1 MIEMKNSKRLI
12 VSLLGCAMSF
22 VAMAQT
28 MVTLSVSQTRKQTIT
43 GFGAAAMEHLMRPIQ
58 EASMIT
64 KAYGPNSEIGL
75 NILRMEMSANLKPDI
90 NVSDVGWDTPY
101 DWKGYLTAVRQAK
114 RNGALILA
122 TPWSPPANYKTNN
135 SSSGGKG
142 DSYGNVEGKL
152 SKPDSLFIWMNTFLE
167 YMKSQNAAVDVVSLQ
182 NEPDWWVGYSGC
194 LYTPQELADVVAQYG
209 HLLDKEKYGVRLMSG
224 EPLGFNPKY
233 AKAIVDNTK
242 SAQLVDIFG
251 GHVYGSYDCKKNLAT
266 TASYADGREVW
277 MTEHLLNNGD
287 DGPRTLPTWHQEM
300 EFVEDVHECLING
313 ATAYIYWYLA
323 AEYALIG
330 DGTKYYSTETVPEN
344 VRGKVLDRGRLMGQ
358 FARNLKGATMLATS
372 TNLSNGSST
381 PGVNQNFEMSAFVKG
396 DSLIVNAVD
405 TTSRA
410 FNLKITL
417 PVEAAAKVHR
427 IESTEGNVYAED
439 DIATDG
445 GREFTITIQPR
456 SFTTLIFDISKA
468 TAIEAVVA
476 DDSKA
481 GQQAYNLL
489 GQPVSNPR
497 GGVYIRGGKK
507 VLF

>member
-1 MIEMKNSKRLI
+1 MRNSKRLI
-12 VSLLGCAMSF
+12 VSLLAIGTGIA
-22 VAMAQT
+22 AMAQST
-28 MVTLSVSQTRKQTIT
+28 VRLSVTQTKKQTIT

-75 NILRMEMSANLKPDI
+75 NILRMEMSPNLKPDI

-101 DWKGYLTAVRQAK
+101 DWKGYITAVRQAK

-167 YMKSQNAAVDVVSLQ
+167 YMKSQNAAVDVVSVQ

-194 LYTPQELADVVAQYG
+194 LYTPQELADVIANYG

-224 EPLGFNPKY
+224 EPLGFNPQY
-233 AKAIVDNTK
+233 AKAIVDNAK
-242 SAQLVDIFG
+242 SSQLVDIFA

-330 DGTKYYSTETVPEN
+330 DGTKYYSTETVAGN

-358 FARNLKGATMLATS
+358 FARQLKGATMLAS
-372 TNLSNGSST
+372 TNNLKAGNNT
-381 PGVNQNFEMSAFVKG
+381 PGVNQSFETSAFVKG
-396 DSLIVNAVD
+396 DSIIVNAVD
-405 TTSRA
+405 TTANS
-410 FNLKITL
+410 FYLSVTL

-427 IESTEGNVYAED
+427 IQSTEGNVYAED
-439 DIATDG
+439 DVTATA
-445 GREFTITIQPR
+445 GREFKFLVPAR
-456 SFTTLIFDISKA
+456 SFTTLIFDISQS
-468 TAIEAVVA
+468 TAIKNVEA
-476 DDSKA
+476 DDSD
-481 GQQAYNLL
+481 GNRQAYNLM

-497 GGVYIRGGKK
+497 CGVYVRAGKK
-507 VLF
+507 MVVR

>member
-1 MIEMKNSKRLI
+1 MRNSKRLLL
-12 VSLLGCAMSF
+12 SLLGIATGLS
-22 VAMAQT
+22 AMAQAT
-28 MVTLSVSQTRKQTIT
+28 VTLSVSQTRKQTIT

-58 EASMIT
+58 EATMIT

-90 NVSDVGWDTPY
+90 NVADVGWDTPY

-114 RNGALILA
+114 RFGALILA

-142 DSYGNVEGKL
+142 DDYGNVKGKL
-152 SKPDSLFIWMNTFLE
+152 SKPEELFVWMNTFLD

-194 LYTPQELADVVAQYG
+194 LYTPEELSDLVATYG

-233 AKAIVDNTK
+233 AKAIVDNPK
-242 SAQLVDIFG
+242 SAQLVDILA

-266 TASYADGREVW
+266 TASYAGGREVW

-287 DGPRTLPTWHQEM
+287 DGPRTLPTWRQQM

-330 DGTKYYSTETVPEN
+330 DGTKYYSAPTDAGN
-344 VRGKVLDRGRLMGQ
+344 VRGAVLDRGRLMGQ
-358 FARNLKGATMLATS
+358 FARQLKGATMLAS
-372 TNLSNGSST
+372 ANNLTEDKNT
-381 PGVNQNFEMSAFVKG
+381 PGVNQRFETSAFIKG

-405 TTSRA
+405 TTSRS
-410 FNLKITL
+410 FNLQVTL

-427 IESTEGNVYAED
+427 IQSTEGSVYSED
-439 DIATDG
+439 DVTATA
-445 GREFTITIQPR
+445 GRTFTFTIQPR
-456 SFTTLIFDISKA
+456 SFTTLIFDIS
-468 TAIEAVVA
+468 TASSIKDVA
-476 DDSKA
+476 QEK
-481 GQQAYNLL
+481 GGGTHRAYNLM
-489 GQPVSNPR
+489 GQQVSHAR
-497 GGVYIRGGKK
+497 GGVYIVDGKK
-507 VLF
+507 ILVR